1 MRLVLI
7 TLSTIFATSA
17 AAQVADSAQAARVHV
32 RAAALSLR
40 DGDSTAA
47 VNHLERAVAA
57 WPEQGAYRLRLANLA
72 ARTGRGPLALTALDT
87 LVRQGSGWSDLD
99 AVATLLVADPGY
111 QTLAGRMRQATG
123 PMRRSAVLAALP
135 DTMLHPEGVA
145 WDGARERWLVSSI
158 RQRRVVAVERGGTV
172 RPFLAPGQDG
182 LDAVF
187 GMAVD
192 SSRGLLWVASSAVPQ
207 QEGYAAADSG
217 RAGLFA
223 FDLGTGEL
231 RGRVGLP
238 PVAGGHLLGDLT
250 IAPDG
255 SVFASDSRYPAVYR
269 ARGLSGIAEVVVERD
284 PLFRS
289 LQGLAL
295 SGDGQWLYLAD
306 WSHGLLRVDLST
318 RRVMS
323 VPLTVAGTTLGL
335 DGLLRLDAR
344 RLIGIQNG
352 IAPPRVVLLTLDR
365 TGERIIGVEPLDR
378 HLPLAMEPTLGVLA
392 AGSLVYVA
400 NSPWASY
407 DDDGRPLAGAAWP
420 RPTLLRLPLS
430 TQ

>member
-1 MRLVLI
+1 MRVVLLM
-7 TLSTIFATSA
+7 LSTILATSA
-17 AAQVADSAQAARVHV
+17 AAQVADSAQAARVHM
-32 RAAALSLR
+32 RAAAASLR
-40 DGDSTAA
+40 SGDSAAA
-47 VNHLERAVAA
+47 VSHLERAVAA

-72 ARTGRGPLALTALDT
+72 ARTGRGALALAALDT

-99 AVATLLVADPGY
+99 AVATFLLAEPGY
-111 QTLAGRMRQATG
+111 RALAERMRQATG
-123 PMRRSAVLAALP
+123 PLPRSSILAALP

-158 RQRRVVAVERGGTV
+158 RQRRVVAVERGGAV
-172 RPFLAPGQDG
+172 RPFLVAGQDG

-187 GMAVD
+187 GLAVD
-192 SSRGLLWVASSAVPQ
+192 SGRGLLWVASSAVPQ

-217 RAGLFA
+217 RAALFA
-223 FDLGTGEL
+223 FDLGTGQL

-255 SVFASDSRYPAVYR
+255 SVFASDSRSPAVYR
-269 ARGLSGIAEVVVERD
+269 ARGLSGTAEVLVERD

-295 SGDGQWLYLAD
+295 SGDGRSLYLAD

-318 RRVMS
+318 RRVVP
-323 VPLTVAGTTLGL
+323 VPLTVTGTTLGI

-344 RLIGIQNG
+344 RLVGIQNG
-352 IAPPRVVLLTLDR
+352 IAPPRVVLLTLDQ
-365 TGERIIGVEPLDR
+365 TGERVVGVEPLDR
-378 HLPLAMEPTLGVLA
+378 HLPLATEPTLGVLA
-392 AGSLVYVA
+392 GGALVYVA

-407 DDDGRPLAGAAWP
+407 GDDGQPLAGAAWP